1 MRGGCFSV
9 ISPATPAA
17 APNFVISPGRANEIM
32 QSLTMKWPG
41 HGLAEDAEMNQ
52 YVEGEYMMAD
62 EYDHLL
68 RDPGD
73 FFLRVYLPR
82 TRRRWRLCGNLLR
95 SGTRSECPSMVYAAA
110 GQPDVRAAFQAIV
123 DAGKEYAVFQQ
134 ASAEIARE
142 GAGCR
147 LPPPSRQL
155 GACAVR
161 RFGRYACAALMG
173 SWPTSIDGRKSSLRP
188 WRQ

>member
-1 MRGGCFSV
+1 M
-9 ISPATPAA
+9 
-17 APNFVISPGRANEIM
+17 ISPGRANEIM

-41 HGLAEDAEMNQ
+41 HGLAEDAEMRQ

-82 TRRRWRLCGNLLR
+82 TEAALAPLR
-95 SGTRSECPSMVYAAA
+95 KLTPFRHTLGMSVMVLAAA

-123 DAGKEYAVFQQ
+123 DAGREYAIFQQ
-134 ASAEIARE
+134 AGAEIARE

-147 LPPPSRQL
+147 LPPPRRRL

-161 RFGRYACAALMG
+161 RFGRYAARHSWDHGRHPSAAGKG
-173 SWPTSIDGRKSSLRP
+173 SCGHGDNYPMDH
-188 WRQ
+188 